1 MTYQKPTP
9 NYDNADA
16 DESSSLF
23 LTVADASPSS
33 SLGHDGVATKKN
45 GVLMV
50 AVIATCFLLG
60 TIYSPLS
67 SSSSSSNNNRA
78 VALLQ
83 DQIEIVYDR
92 NNDKN
97 DSAMSIAE
105 ICGQELVTNSGACS
119 MFIEDDPNPNPA
131 ECVDAC
137 ILLLGDIVN
146 KMPDKCLADCFA
158 LISFNFQTNIVCN
171 TFCSLA
177 S

>member
-1 MTYQKPTP
+1 MLLKNSVVVAAMLLLSPFTVVGRTLK
-9 NYDNADA
+9 ADKSA
-16 DESSSLF
+16 NKCEKRFEETIDA
-23 LTVADASPSS
+23 LTTRIDKLTMLVEQ
-33 SLGHDGVATKKN
+33 
-45 GVLMV
+45 
-50 AVIATCFLLG
+50 IAT
-60 TIYSPLS
+60 SV
-67 SSSSSSNNNRA
+67 RK
-78 VALLQ
+78 
-83 DQIEIVYDR
+83 
-92 NNDKN
+92 NDKN

-105 ICGQELVTNSGACS
+105 LCGQGLVANSGACS